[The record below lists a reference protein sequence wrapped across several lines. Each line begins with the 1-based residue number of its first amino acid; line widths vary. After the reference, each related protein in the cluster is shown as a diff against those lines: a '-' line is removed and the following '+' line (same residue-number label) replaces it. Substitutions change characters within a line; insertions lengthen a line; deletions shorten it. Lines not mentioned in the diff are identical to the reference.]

1 MQRWLLEHQQSYC
14 KHVNKNPILGSLTIA
29 KVCCTSHRL
38 LTFAFFVIWKKKKSC
53 TSCLSCCYLVLV
65 LQVDTLNLSVLKRL
79 ISEDQVGLNQVTRW
93 TRRWGVL
100 VHRSK
105 VICQKQE
112 VGAIRLQDISSG
124 HQCELHVRLPVRV
137 LRKGQSVSHLRR
149 LSRGWG
155 RVGIL
160 LINTKG
166 APPRTSHHD
175 ESGVYLL
182 VALCSFCL

>member
-1 MQRWLLEHQQSYC
+1 M
-14 KHVNKNPILGSLTIA
+14 K
-29 KVCCTSHRL
+29 
-38 LTFAFFVIWKKKKSC
+38 
-53 TSCLSCCYLVLV
+53 
-65 LQVDTLNLSVLKRL
+65 
-79 ISEDQVGLNQVTRW
+79 W
-93 TRRWGVL
+93 TRQRGVL

-149 LSRGWG
+149 LFRGWG

-166 APPRTSHHD
+166 APPRTSHQD
-175 ESGVYLL
+175 ESGVYLI
-182 VALCSFCL
+182 VALCSSAFRKVGTFHFPGEEPLEEVVGRYSQERSFLGHCKSRHVSK